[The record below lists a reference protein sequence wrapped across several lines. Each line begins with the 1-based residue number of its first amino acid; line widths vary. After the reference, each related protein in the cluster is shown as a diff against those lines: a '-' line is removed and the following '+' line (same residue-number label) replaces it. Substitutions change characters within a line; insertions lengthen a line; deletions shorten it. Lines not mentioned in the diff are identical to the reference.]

1 MNGHS
6 IATYDNPR
14 IKGWNGSD
22 CKFLGSVNLTF
33 ESNELVLIDPGTY
46 VFYNATMSRNQEPY
60 KNYPG
65 EYSTDLISNAAVGFL
80 NDAIAASDRPFF
92 LGVAPIA
99 PHSETIT
106 NPRPAKFNP
115 PVPAKRHE
123 HLFQNVTIPRTPNFN
138 PDKVCSHA
146 VGCRYLLTI
155 VT

>member
-1 MNGHS
+1 
-6 IATYDNPR
+6 
-14 IKGWNGSD
+14 
-22 CKFLGSVNLTF
+22 
-33 ESNELVLIDPGTY
+33 
-46 VFYNATMSRNQEPY
+46 MSRNHEPA

-65 EYSTDLISNAAVGFL
+65 EYSTDLISAAAVGFL
-80 NDAIAASDRPFF
+80 DDAIKASDRPFF

-138 PDKVCSHA
+138 PNTVCTSPRRWDSTNSA
-146 VGCRYLLTI
+146 V
-155 VT
+155 